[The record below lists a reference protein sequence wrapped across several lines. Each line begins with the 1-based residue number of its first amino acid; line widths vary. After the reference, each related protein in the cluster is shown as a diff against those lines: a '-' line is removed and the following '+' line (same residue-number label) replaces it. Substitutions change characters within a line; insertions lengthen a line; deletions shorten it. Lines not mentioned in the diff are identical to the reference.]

1 MRLEFEDRCK
11 GEGAEAAAACES
23 LDGGGKGGFLRSSV
37 SFIMLKKKKQM
48 KSLSYSE
55 VICGCCT
62 TMYVCNRGVA
72 HVGYCF
78 VISSVLFDYM
88 RRKSAHINEA

>member
-37 SFIMLKKKKQM
+37 SFIMLKKKQM

-62 TMYVCNRGVA
+62 IMYVWNRGVA

>member
-37 SFIMLKKKKQM
+37 SFIMLKKKQM